1 MRILSKEAT
10 RLIPVVPQTQ
20 AALNDQL
27 HDLAFVAQKLGLHDA
42 ADYLKDK
49 VGIR

>member
-1 MRILSKEAT
+1 MRILKKEVI

-27 HDLAFVAQKLGLHDA
+27 HDLAFVAQMLGLYDA

-49 VGIR
+49 LGLR